1 MSHIFS
7 KTTILI
13 MSLLCLCSCSFIQE
27 DNASM
32 PNPWIEYNSLHDAKQ
47 NSLFLLS
54 NAPHKL
60 NKLSLNYIA
69 ILRDGSISE
78 VMYGDSSII
87 LRKGLK
93 QDNIAGDY
101 NKYPVTKSKTISGKS
116 VQLSSKTKSGTYN
129 LAEWNDT
136 LRYSCSV
143 YSEDGF
149 TEDELQELI
158 SDVF

>member
-1 MSHIFS
+1 MSHIIS

-13 MSLLCLCSCSFIQE
+13 MSLLCLCSCSFINE
-27 DNASM
+27 DSTSIA
-32 PNPWIEYNSLHDAKQ
+32 NPWIEYDSLHDAKQ
-47 NSLFLLS
+47 SGMFLLP
-54 NAPHKL
+54 NAP
-60 NKLSLNYIA
+60 NKFNELSLNCVA

-78 VMYGDSSII
+78 VMYGDSSVII
-87 LRKGLK
+87 RKGTK

-101 NKYPVTKSKTISGKS
+101 NEYPVTKPKTISQKS
-116 VQLSSKTKSGTYN
+116 VKLSSKTESGKYN

-136 LRYSCSV
+136 IKYSCSV

-149 TEDELQELI
+149 TEEELQEII